1 MNPRADQ
8 FRKTDAPA
16 APAAG
21 ARAGACTR
29 GCAGGGRGFSLVEA
43 MVSAGIVGVMLVAS
57 VNLLSSAARTRSADN
72 NRRAALMLAQ
82 HLMSEVQQQ
91 PYKDASPLNILFGPE
106 AMEVSRADYDDV
118 DDYRN
123 YTEKPPLYRTGL
135 PIPDHGAWQRKV
147 KVKWVNPGTLTD
159 SLVDTGI
166 VMIEVRVTDP
176 RGIET
181 AISAL
186 RAERAAPADPPLA
199 GSTWVNWMEVE
210 LQVDGDPPR
219 HVITGA
225 QAVVRP
231 PTTTN

>member
-1 MNPRADQ
+1 MNRIADQ

-16 APAAG
+16 APAG
-21 ARAGACTR
+21 TRAGACAR
-29 GCAGGGRGFSLVEA
+29 GSAGGGRGFSLVEA

-91 PYKDASPLNILFGPE
+91 PYKDASPLNLLFGPE
-106 AMEVSRADYDDV
+106 AMEINRTDYDDV
-118 DDYRN
+118 DDYKN
-123 YTEKPPLYRTGL
+123 YMEKPPLYRTGL
-135 PIPDHGAWQRKV
+135 PIPDYGAWQRKV
-147 KVKWVNPGTLTD
+147 KVRWVNPGSLTE
-159 SLVDTGI
+159 SLVDTGL
-166 VMIEVRVTDP
+166 VMVEVKVTDA

-181 AISAL
+181 SVSAL

-225 QAVVRP
+225 QTVVGP